1 MKSLIYIIIFFFA
14 FSGTNSN
21 SSNIIKF
28 ECEYDPNLIEKKQ
41 KNVNFNNKQKLD
53 LKEICR
59 KFKCKDVVEVNVEKA
74 ITGDKNKYRLR
85 NSWFNHQGIMIDD
98 FIMTKNNVTINTF
111 VSQAYYL
118 ESYKINRSTGKT
130 KRTFYKFDY
139 YEILE
144 DINKI
149 EMFRSQ
155 HEYVF
160 EVSKRGEALLL
171 ATKLSGQLIGNP
183 KNKVTISPGMILIFL
198 GSQEQLNRIR
208 VHLKEV
214 LVKTT

>member
-14 FSGTNSN
+14 FNGTNSN

-41 KNVNFNNKQKLD
+41 KNVNFNKKQKLD
-53 LKEICR
+53 LKEICKR
-59 KFKCKDVVEVNVEKA
+59 FKCKDVVEVNVEKA

-98 FIMTKNNVTINTF
+98 FIMTKNSVTINTF

-118 ESYKINRSTGKT
+118 ESYKINRSTEKT

-149 EMFRSQ
+149 ESETNKKITLYNENGKISLKTITLFNLKPQ
-155 HEYVF
+155 KKIIF
-160 EVSKRGEALLL
+160 EGKCMEG
-171 ATKLSGQLIGNP
+171 IG
-183 KNKVTISPGMILIFL
+183 V
-198 GSQEQLNRIR
+198 
-208 VHLKEV
+208 
-214 LVKTT
+214 

>member
-14 FSGTNSN
+14 FYGTNSN
-21 SSNIIKF
+21 SFNIIKF

-53 LKEICR
+53 LKEICK

-98 FIMTKNNVTINTF
+98 FIMTKDSVTINTF

-118 ESYKINRSTGKT
+118 ESYKIDRSTGKT

-149 EMFRSQ
+149 ESETNKKITLYNKNGKISLKTITLFNLKPQ
-155 HEYVF
+155 KKIIF
-160 EVSKRGEALLL
+160 EGKCMEG
-171 ATKLSGQLIGNP
+171 IG
-183 KNKVTISPGMILIFL
+183 V
-198 GSQEQLNRIR
+198 
-208 VHLKEV
+208 
-214 LVKTT
+214 

>member
-14 FSGTNSN
+14 FYGTNSN

-53 LKEICR
+53 LKEICK

-98 FIMTKNNVTINTF
+98 FIMTKDSVTINTF

-149 EMFRSQ
+149 ESETNKKITLYNKNGKISLKTITLFNLKPQ
-155 HEYVF
+155 KKIIF
-160 EVSKRGEALLL
+160 EGKCMEG
-171 ATKLSGQLIGNP
+171 IG
-183 KNKVTISPGMILIFL
+183 V
-198 GSQEQLNRIR
+198 
-208 VHLKEV
+208 
-214 LVKTT
+214 

>member
-1 MKSLIYIIIFFFA
+1 MKSLIYTIIFFFA

-41 KNVNFNNKQKLD
+41 KNVNFNKKQKLD

-98 FIMTKNNVTINTF
+98 FIMTKNSVTINTF

-149 EMFRSQ
+149 ESETNQKITLYNENGKISLKTITLFNLKPQ
-155 HEYVF
+155 KKIIF
-160 EVSKRGEALLL
+160 EGKCMEG
-171 ATKLSGQLIGNP
+171 IG
-183 KNKVTISPGMILIFL
+183 V
-198 GSQEQLNRIR
+198 
-208 VHLKEV
+208 
-214 LVKTT
+214 

>member
-1 MKSLIYIIIFFFA
+1 MKSLNYIIIFFFA
-14 FSGTNSN
+14 FYGTNSN
-21 SSNIIKF
+21 SFNIIKF

-53 LKEICR
+53 LKEICK

-98 FIMTKNNVTINTF
+98 FIMTKDSVTINTF

-118 ESYKINRSTGKT
+118 ESYKINRSNGKT

-149 EMFRSQ
+149 ESETNKKITLYNENGKISLKTITLFNLKPQ
-155 HEYVF
+155 KKIIF
-160 EVSKRGEALLL
+160 EGKCMEG
-171 ATKLSGQLIGNP
+171 IG
-183 KNKVTISPGMILIFL
+183 V
-198 GSQEQLNRIR
+198 
-208 VHLKEV
+208 
-214 LVKTT
+214 

>member
-1 MKSLIYIIIFFFA
+1 MKSLIYTIIFFFA

-28 ECEYDPNLIEKKQ
+28 ECKYDPNLIEKKQ
-41 KNVNFNNKQKLD
+41 KNVNFNKKQKLD

-85 NSWFNHQGIMIDD
+85 NSWFNHQGILIDD
-98 FIMTKNNVTINTF
+98 FIMTKNSVTINTF

-149 EMFRSQ
+149 ESETNKKITLYNENGKISLKTITLFNLKPQ
-155 HEYVF
+155 KKIIF
-160 EVSKRGEALLL
+160 EGKCMEG
-171 ATKLSGQLIGNP
+171 IG
-183 KNKVTISPGMILIFL
+183 V
-198 GSQEQLNRIR
+198 
-208 VHLKEV
+208 
-214 LVKTT
+214 

>member
-14 FSGTNSN
+14 FYGTNSN
-21 SSNIIKF
+21 SSNIMKF

-41 KNVNFNNKQKLD
+41 KNVNFNKKQKLD
-53 LKEICR
+53 LKEICK

-85 NSWFNHQGIMIDD
+85 NSWFNHQGIMIDN
-98 FIMTKNNVTINTF
+98 FIMTKDSVTINTF

-149 EMFRSQ
+149 ESETNKKITLYNENGKISLKTITLFNLKPQ
-155 HEYVF
+155 KKIIF
-160 EVSKRGEALLL
+160 EGKCMEG
-171 ATKLSGQLIGNP
+171 IG
-183 KNKVTISPGMILIFL
+183 L
-198 GSQEQLNRIR
+198 
-208 VHLKEV
+208 
-214 LVKTT
+214 

>member
-1 MKSLIYIIIFFFA
+1 MKSLLYITIVILA
-14 FSGTNSN
+14 FSAAGGSTK
-21 SSNIIKF
+21 NIIKF

-53 LKEICR
+53 LKEICK

-98 FIMTKNNVTINTF
+98 FIMTKDSVTINTF

-149 EMFRSQ
+149 ESETNKKITLYNENGKISLKTITLFNLKPQ
-155 HEYVF
+155 KKIIF
-160 EVSKRGEALLL
+160 EGKCMEG
-171 ATKLSGQLIGNP
+171 IG
-183 KNKVTISPGMILIFL
+183 V
-198 GSQEQLNRIR
+198 
-208 VHLKEV
+208 
-214 LVKTT
+214 